1 MNKANQKYNKAQS
14 LIEMLVAIAIFI
26 GGISLIGFLV
36 IDAGIAS
43 RQSSERTR
51 ALSLAKEGL
60 EAARSIR
67 DNSFANL
74 VNGSHG
80 LALSANQWVFSGASD
95 AQDQFTRSVTISE
108 IDSNTKKIVSNV
120 NWQFSANR
128 PSEVELATYLT
139 NWQQISITS
148 CEQYCQSLSY
158 IIGTCRPNPQQCTKN
173 GETYESGGDVYCTGG
188 GGADTCCCAP

>member
-1 MNKANQKYNKAQS
+1 MEKLKYNKGQS
-14 LIEMLVAIAIFI
+14 LVEVLVAIAIFI

-43 RQSSERTR
+43 RQASERTR

-67 DNSFANL
+67 DNNFANL

-80 LALSANQWVFSGASD
+80 LVLSGNQWTFSGISD
-95 AQDQFTRSVTISE
+95 PQDQFNRSVTITE

-120 NWQFSANR
+120 NWQFSSNR

-148 CEQYCQSLSY
+148 CSEYCQSLVY
-158 IIGTCRPNPQQCTKN
+158 VGGTCRANPNQCTSN
-173 GETYESGGDVYCTGG
+173 GEIYESGGNIYCPGG
-188 GGADTCCCAP
+188 GGSDTCCCAP